1 MVAGRRLRVLVG
13 QGVHRPD
20 HSIGLD
26 GGHQVGD
33 RGRVPVALAE
43 LDPRPDA
50 QVGKASAA
58 PVDLLEV
65 GTDLQ
70 GTAEEAAMLVEG
82 PAILRWHGSVM
93 EGPRGQVDVFGER
106 QSGQADG
113 DGAGARGVHVSLRGV
128 PGELAVDV
136 TVGRQH
142 QATLAAGGGAVPTY
156 GRDGEHRSADDPVWD
171 GWAHSLTTFPEG

>member
-1 MVAGRRLRVLVG
+1 VPEHLEGRVAQAHRAHLAQVGAHDLDRLPLGVAVADLDMVAGRRLRVLVG

-20 HSIGLD
+20 HSIGLE

-43 LDPRPDA
+43 FDPRPDA

-82 PAILRWHGSVM
+82 PAILRWHGSVV

-136 TVGRQH
+136 RV
-142 QATLAAGGGAVPTY
+142 AGSI
-156 GRDGEHRSADDPVWD
+156 R
-171 GWAHSLTTFPEG
+171 